1 MRSVKPAANPA
12 TDSELLLP
20 PLRTTATII
29 TMLTAAFLVVI
40 IFAHLALGDPGIA
53 GRMAS
58 RTIAPSVD
66 SMTERA
72 ASYPYTDPRTIGL
85 Y

>member
-1 MRSVKPAANPA
+1 MRYVKSAADSA
-12 TDSELLLP
+12 TDPELLLP

-40 IFAHLALGDPGIA
+40 ILAHLALGDPGIA
-53 GRMAS
+53 GRTAS
-58 RTIAPSVD
+58 RTSAPSAD
-66 SMTERA
+66 SRTARA
-72 ASYPYTDPRTIGL
+72 ASYPYTDPATIGL

>member
-1 MRSVKPAANPA
+1 MRSAKPAANSA
-12 TDSELLLP
+12 TDPELLLP

-53 GRMAS
+53 GRTAS
-58 RTIAPSVD
+58 RAIAPTPD
-66 SMTERA
+66 SLTERA
-72 ASYPYTDPRTIGL
+72 TSYPYTDPGTIGL